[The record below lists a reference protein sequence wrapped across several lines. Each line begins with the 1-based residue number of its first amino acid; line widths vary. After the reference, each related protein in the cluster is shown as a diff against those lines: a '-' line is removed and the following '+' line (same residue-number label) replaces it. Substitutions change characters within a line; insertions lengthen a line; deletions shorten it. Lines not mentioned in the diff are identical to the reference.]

1 MSAVSVEITCR
12 DVCAIDLNISALDC
26 RPHCVRQERVSAITG
41 AKNLLCDERE
51 TKEEL
56 TGEQSRKTLKPQLA
70 RLLALPTLS
79 LFASG

>member
-12 DVCAIDLNISALDC
+12 GMCAIDLNIFALDC
-26 RPHCVRQERVSAITG
+26 RPHCVRQERVLAITR

-56 TGEQSRKTLKPQLA
+56 RGEQSRKRLKPQLA
-70 RLLALPTLS
+70 RLLLLPTLP
-79 LFASG
+79 LCPSG